1 MSQEPA
7 ALLKS
12 YLDQKKVPGALL
24 FVGSNMGEMTQSA
37 TDFVLEVFRQRG
49 SSEENLQK
57 IQTGNHPDLT
67 LLNPSSKSA
76 VYTIEQIRWLSMQ
89 SQLFPHEA
97 PLQFFVIKHAERMQE
112 AAANALLKTIEEPN
126 LSTHFI
132 LLAPSLDQML
142 PTVTSRLQKVFFEE
156 KEEANSEKKH
166 VELLD
171 ELLKKW
177 PHFSYNDL
185 HLTSVSILEE
195 LEKKLS
201 KKERTFDET
210 LFLNQESELLFLEI
224 EKWFSSLKDTAPF
237 SLKKFDTLLETSRT
251 GFDRSIKLSTCIE
264 SLMLNFIL

>member
-12 YLDQKKVPGALL
+12 YLDQKKVPQGLL
-24 FVGSNMGEMTQSA
+24 FAGTNMGEMVQSA
-37 TDFVLEVFRQRG
+37 TDFVLEVFRQKG
-49 SSEENLQK
+49 CVEENLQK
-57 IQTGNHPDLT
+57 IQTGNHPDFT

-76 VYTIEQIRWLSMQ
+76 VYTIEQIRWISSQ
-89 SQLFPHEA
+89 SQLYPHEA
-97 PLQFFVIKHAERMQE
+97 PLQFFVLKHAERMQE

-126 LSTHFI
+126 SSTHFI

-156 KEEANSEKKH
+156 KDEADSEKKH
-166 VELLD
+166 IELLGA
-171 ELLKKW
+171 LLKKW

-185 HLTSVSILEE
+185 HLASGSILEE

-210 LFLNQESELLFLEI
+210 LFFNQESDLLFLQI
-224 EKWFSSLKDTAPF
+224 EKWFSSLRDQAPF
-237 SLKKFDTLLETSRT
+237 SLRKFDTLLETSRT
-251 GFDRSIKLSTCIE
+251 GFQRSIKLSTCIE